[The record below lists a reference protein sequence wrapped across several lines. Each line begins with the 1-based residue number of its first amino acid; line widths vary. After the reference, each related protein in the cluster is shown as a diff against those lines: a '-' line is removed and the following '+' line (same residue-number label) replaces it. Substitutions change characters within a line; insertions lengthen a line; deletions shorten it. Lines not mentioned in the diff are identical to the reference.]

1 MTLNNF
7 VIYIRLF
14 FSKKLD
20 WPSSQADEHQS
31 LGMWT
36 NWTGLEHDTT
46 NISPYGGTLM
56 EQTAELEKEKIMDQN
71 RNIIDLKVC
80 QNLTTLYANI

>member
-1 MTLNNF
+1 
-7 VIYIRLF
+7 
-14 FSKKLD
+14 
-20 WPSSQADEHQS
+20 
-31 LGMWT
+31 
-36 NWTGLEHDTT
+36 
-46 NISPYGGTLM
+46 M